1 MREFREYRS
10 VRGALSNERP
20 YREPFVYPNCESK
33 GIKDRNRSHPLP
45 LTLSVA
51 AGSAFV

>member
-1 MREFREYRS
+1 MDQEAADEL
-10 VRGALSNERP
+10 VGAECHRLLL
-20 YREPFVYPNCESK
+20 VV
-33 GIKDRNRSHPLP
+33 GNRSHPLP